1 MPLNKISSDSS
12 APESNYDYGKGIS
25 DDKVTLHIIN
35 IPIYVVPG
43 YIWSDDEITSTKSKY
58 LSKTMKLTVLNH
70 HQKPHPTLILKVIIY
85 IHWKW
90 SIIVPESYKFK
101 LGIKMVS
108 LQNEIESLKNE
119 KTNKIQNAKQEALQK
134 LK

>member
-35 IPIYVVPG
+35 IPIYLVPEH
-43 YIWSDDEITSTKSKY
+43 IWSNDEITSIKSKY
-58 LSKTMKLTVLNH
+58 LSKTMKQTAWNH
-70 HQKPHPTLILKVIIY
+70 HQKLDPTLILKVIIY

-119 KTNKIQNAKQEALQK
+119 KTNKIQSAKQEALQK